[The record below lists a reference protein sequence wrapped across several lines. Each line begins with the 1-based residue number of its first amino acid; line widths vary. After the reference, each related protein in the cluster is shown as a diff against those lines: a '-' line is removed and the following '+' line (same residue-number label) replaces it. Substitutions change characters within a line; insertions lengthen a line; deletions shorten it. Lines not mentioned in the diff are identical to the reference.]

1 MLYLTRVNG
10 AWQPRAATRQGWDVQ
25 YSAWQ
30 GEFPRGVVLRSMA
43 GLDVELAATVSQL
56 EANVPLEPSAFTVTV
71 PPGTAPLSLQELRD
85 AGPLRDAAAGASK

>member
-10 AWQPRAATRQGWDVQ
+10 AWQPRAAKRQNWDVQ

-30 GEFPRGVVLRSMA
+30 GDFPRAVVLRSMA
-43 GLDVELAATVSQL
+43 GLDVELSATVSQL

-71 PPGTAPLSLQELRD
+71 PTGTMPLTLAELRE